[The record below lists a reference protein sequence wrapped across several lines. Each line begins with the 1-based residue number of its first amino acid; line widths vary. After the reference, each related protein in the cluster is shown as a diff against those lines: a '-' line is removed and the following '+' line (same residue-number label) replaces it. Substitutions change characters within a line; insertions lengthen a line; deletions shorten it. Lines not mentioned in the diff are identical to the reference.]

1 MFSYSSSPPTSFI
14 FCFYLPPA
22 TFCLYLTCN
31 QPIAAL
37 QILLQIPL
45 QMFICNTLYNPILH
59 ADKFSFH
66 V

>member
-1 MFSYSSSPPTSFI
+1 M
-14 FCFYLPPA
+14 
-22 TFCLYLTCN
+22 YLTCN

-45 QMFICNTLYNPILH
+45 QMFICNTFNNPVLH